1 VVPKQAFSLTISS
14 GAVFAASVLI
24 QVLGLI
30 GSIVLIKQ
38 TTKDTALVG
47 LVGAVQLFLLIASS
61 INGVGDLR
69 LGTAYTYFL
78 ARGKPARDN
87 TATYL
92 FVRMG
97 MVAVAAFVLFVL
109 APISIGGNQIV
120 SGNQEYLA
128 FGLFMALPLLWS
140 FSTVYNSMFI
150 GEGNSLRAQYPSL
163 VEALARLPFLFY
175 VAYHD
180 FTILGMT
187 LAYVAGAVASTLF
200 SLPAVYKR
208 MSKFKRTEATRL
220 FRFAWPLMA
229 SLLINYLVTNSVP
242 LLVGLSLGTKLL
254 SVFLA
259 ANGFR
264 ILILS
269 LPAAISTPLFP
280 YLAGL
285 HRQAKYESI
294 RQSTWQA
301 LRYSAMLLVPGVVA
315 LVTYR
320 YNFLNVFYTSFYASK
335 GALAMALLS
344 VGALPL
350 ALSQVIQSSI
360 NAIGRQRLE
369 LYITSTQV
377 LVLFAGVAL
386 LVPPWGPLSVHPGV
400 VAGAIAIL
408 VSSVAALALNTYFME
423 TLIRVHIH
431 PWSILSIIVSAAGSF
446 TSLWLIN
453 HNIHPGSP
461 GAVAAGVG
469 DRFATQWLAIHSSS
483 PVSTW
488 YELLTVV
495 VLGFIVYFVILA
507 LVGELTR
514 TDVRRIGNSLSLP
527 KEFVETLAQV
537 PWKEAPPDLAPVDLS
552 RAAGF
557 HSTELPETFTGTRE
571 MPEIMPEAETG
582 PSDEDLPPPE

>member
-1 VVPKQAFSLTISS
+1 MPTSGTPSGPPPQPVVVPKQAFSLTISS

-208 MSKFKRTEATRL
+208 MSKFKRTEATRVL
-220 FRFAWPLMA
+220 PVR
-229 SLLINYLVTNSVP
+229 
-242 LLVGLSLGTKLL
+242 
-254 SVFLA
+254 LA
-259 ANGFR
+259 AHGQPADQLSR
-264 ILILS
+264 HELGAPPRRAQPWHEIAVRVPGRERLPDPHPLAPGGDIDPAVS
-269 LPAAISTPLFP
+269 LPRR
-280 YLAGL
+280 LA
-285 HRQAKYESI
+285 
-294 RQSTWQA
+294 
-301 LRYSAMLLVPGVVA
+301 
-315 LVTYR
+315 
-320 YNFLNVFYTSFYASK
+320 
-335 GALAMALLS
+335 
-344 VGALPL
+344 
-350 ALSQVIQSSI
+350 SS
-360 NAIGRQRLE
+360 
-369 LYITSTQV
+369 
-377 LVLFAGVAL
+377 
-386 LVPPWGPLSVHPGV
+386 
-400 VAGAIAIL
+400 
-408 VSSVAALALNTYFME
+408 
-423 TLIRVHIH
+423 
-431 PWSILSIIVSAAGSF
+431 
-446 TSLWLIN
+446 
-453 HNIHPGSP
+453 
-461 GAVAAGVG
+461 
-469 DRFATQWLAIHSSS
+469 
-483 PVSTW
+483 
-488 YELLTVV
+488 
-495 VLGFIVYFVILA
+495 
-507 LVGELTR
+507 GE
-514 TDVRRIGNSLSLP
+514 V
-527 KEFVETLAQV
+527 
-537 PWKEAPPDLAPVDLS
+537 
-552 RAAGF
+552 
-557 HSTELPETFTGTRE
+557 
-571 MPEIMPEAETG
+571 
-582 PSDEDLPPPE
+582 